1 MSQAEAL
8 AGTFEIPSMERVRY
22 GPDCLNFLAEDVEAH
37 DGRKVFI
44 VASNSLATKTN
55 VVDRVQGVLGDKA
68 VGVFHAVSQHVHR
81 ESVLQAA
88 EEARSAG
95 ADFLVSVGG
104 GSPID
109 CAKAVAMCM
118 AEEITTLDQCDDYS
132 TKFEYPDK
140 VEFPSLKHPAR
151 VPKHITISTTL
162 SAGEFT
168 NIAGMTDS
176 KRQVKEIYLH
186 PPLMPVAAYLD
197 PTLAVHTPG
206 WLWASTGMRAVDHCV
221 EAYVSQ
227 AHMPFVDALS
237 KDALTILAQELPN
250 ASRNPED
257 IGSRGRCQMACWMS
271 LFGLLNVMVGL
282 SHGIG
287 HQLGARCDVPHGVTS
302 CIMLPH
308 VMDYNFPVVKDRQAS
323 LAEAFAVD
331 TRDMSVDDAAQAFI
345 GALRAFIQELE
356 VPTRLSEVGVT
367 KEDFPGIVHDALE
380 DMVVATNPRPVT
392 DEAVA
397 QLLETAY

>member
-1 MSQAEAL
+1 
-8 AGTFEIPSMERVRY
+8 
-22 GPDCLNFLAEDVEAH
+22 
-37 DGRKVFI
+37 
-44 VASNSLATKTN
+44 
-55 VVDRVQGVLGDKA
+55 
-68 VGVFHAVSQHVHR
+68 
-81 ESVLQAA
+81 
-88 EEARSAG
+88 
-95 ADFLVSVGG
+95 
-104 GSPID
+104 
-109 CAKAVAMCM
+109 MCM

-271 LFGLLNVMVGL
+271 LFGLLNVMVGPQPRHRPPAWGPL
-282 SHGIG
+282 RRPPWRHLVHHASARHGLQLPGCEGSSGEPGRGLRRRYPG
-287 HQLGARCDVPHGVTS
+287 HER
-302 CIMLPH
+302 
-308 VMDYNFPVVKDRQAS
+308 R
-323 LAEAFAVD
+323 
-331 TRDMSVDDAAQAFI
+331 
-345 GALRAFIQELE
+345 
-356 VPTRLSEVGVT
+356 
-367 KEDFPGIVHDALE
+367 
-380 DMVVATNPRPVT
+380 
-392 DEAVA
+392 
-397 QLLETAY
+397 

>member
-1 MSQAEAL
+1 MPQGEVL

-22 GPDCLNFLAEDVEAH
+22 GPDCLNSLAEDVEAH

-44 VASNSLATKTN
+44 VASNSLATKTD
-55 VVDRVQGVLGDKA
+55 VVDRVQGVLGGKA
-68 VGVFHAVSQHVHR
+68 VGVFHSVSQHVHR
-81 ESVLQAA
+81 ESVLQAT

-95 ADFLVSVGG
+95 ADFIVSVGG

-118 AEEITTLDQCDDYS
+118 AEGITTLDQCDEYS

-140 VEFPSLKHPAR
+140 VEFPSLKHPER

-197 PTLAVHTPG
+197 PILTVHTPG
-206 WLWASTGMRAVDHCV
+206 WLWASTGMRAVDHCI

-250 ASRNPED
+250 ASKNPED
-257 IGSRGRCQMACWMS
+257 IDSRGRCQMACWMS

-308 VMDYNFPVVKDRQAS
+308 VMDYNFPVVKDRQAA
-323 LAEAFAVD
+323 LAEAFGVD
-331 TRDMSVDDAAQAFI
+331 TRDMNVDDAARAFI
-345 GALRAFIQELE
+345 GSLRAFIQELE

-392 DEAVA
+392 EEVVA
-397 QLLETAY
+397 QILETAY